1 MNENAD
7 QNRQESRIKGASFAA
22 GFHCRLL
29 RESISWLQ
37 TSEHEHFLSPRQ
49 VKCLDLPDD
58 CLSPFSGTQ
67 SDLLLRR
74 RAIFLQRLATISET
88 LERLDTPD
96 DCPEYRPVCELMVE
110 FAGLFDRLGSLEIQ
124 NSPENQ
130 RHLDVAVIRSI
141 LEECSQIESSVQKLL
156 NELDEW
162 LDRLFNQI
170 PENCRAI
177 FALGKEAAELKLE
190 IESFS
195 ESDADLSNSDIGDL
209 HRRVNSLI
217 AKANQSLP
225 HPSDNE
231 LESPEFSLQGVSQRF
246 ESGLKQI
253 HKGFGSPSQQNARPE
268 VRHSF
273 PRHPDVEEPADADGW
288 EKLTKSPV
296 RLCGITITG
305 LQHQQALTL
314 SRLLFIPGYKCTAGD
329 IRLALGDKAPDT
341 QESRQRISSII
352 TKLEQALSRQLG
364 VTVKPASPSDRGRI
378 IQRGLGHEQQA
389 TYSISIEQI
398 EKLVDKSV

>member
-1 MNENAD
+1 M
-7 QNRQESRIKGASFAA
+7 
-22 GFHCRLL
+22 
-29 RESISWLQ
+29 SWLQ
-37 TSEHEHFLSPRQ
+37 ASEHEHFLSPRK

-74 RAIFLQRLATISET
+74 RAIFLQRLTTIGET

-96 DCPEYRPVCELMVE
+96 DCPEYRLVCELMAD
-110 FAGLFDRLGSLEIQ
+110 FARLFDRLGSLEIQ

-130 RHLDVAVIRSI
+130 RYFDVADI
-141 LEECSQIESSVQKLL
+141 LEECAQIESSVQKLL

-162 LDRLFNQI
+162 LDRLFSQI
-170 PENCRAI
+170 QENCRAI
-177 FALGKEAAELKLE
+177 FALGKEAAELRLE

-195 ESDADLSNSDIGDL
+195 ESDANLSNSDIGDL

-225 HPSDNE
+225 HPNDNE
-231 LESPEFSLQGVSQRF
+231 LESPEFSLQGVSLRF

-253 HKGFGSPSQQNARPE
+253 HKGFDDPSEQNAKPE
-268 VRHSF
+268 AKHSF
-273 PRHPDVEEPADADGW
+273 PRHPDVVEPVNADGW
-288 EKLTKSPV
+288 GELAKRPV
-296 RLCGITITG
+296 ELCGVTISG
-305 LQHQQALTL
+305 LQHQHAVVL
-314 SRLLFIPGYKCTAGD
+314 SRLLFIPGYKCDAD
-329 IRLALGDKAPDT
+329 CLNLALGDGGPASK
-341 QESRQRISSII
+341 ESRQRISSII
-352 TKLEQALSRQLG
+352 TKLEQILAKKLG
-364 VTVKPASPSDRGRI
+364 VTLKTASKTDTGRI
-378 IQRGLGHEQQA
+378 IQRGLGHRQRS